1 MMEWTLA
8 ILFLAAVT
16 LFILSINKTTQ
27 SSKDYQQQ
35 IDHITFSL
43 TDEINKLQEQ
53 VRFLEIDAE
62 ITEYEAG
69 YTDERRQLKEI
80 IDMNRR
86 GYSKETIAEKYELT
100 IEDVEQKL
108 APYNKPKT
116 ERGKAEHVS

>member
-8 ILFLAAVT
+8 ILFLAAII
-16 LFILSINKTTQ
+16 LFILSINNTKQ

-53 VRFLEIDAE
+53 VRFLELDAE
-62 ITEYEAG
+62 ITAHEAG
-69 YTDERRQLKEI
+69 YTEERTHLKEM

-86 GYSKETIAEKYELT
+86 GYSNESIAGKYELT
-100 IEDVEQKL
+100 AEDVEQKL
-108 APYNKPKT
+108 APYIKPKT
-116 ERGKAEHVS
+116 ERGKAEHDS